1 MSNTPESRGYAISL
15 AVLSALGRLIPHA
28 PNFTPLGASCLFA
41 GSRISGRLAYL
52 VPLAVMAATD
62 PFLGGYSW
70 SSPILYASFMVSVWI
85 GRRMLSRPTA
95 LRVGAAA
102 LLGGLQFFLLSNFAV
117 WLAGSVRGNSYYS
130 RDLAG
135 LGTCYAA
142 AIPFWGRTMAA
153 DLLFSAALF
162 GAWSLLPRLLPVRK
176 TAEA

>member
-1 MSNTPESRGYAISL
+1 MANIPESRGYAISL
-15 AVLSALGRLIPHA
+15 AALSSLGRLVPHA

-41 GSRISGRLAYL
+41 GSRISGWLAYL

-70 SSPILYASFMVSVWI
+70 SSPLLYASFMISVWI

-95 LRVGAAA
+95 LRVGTAAF
-102 LLGGLQFFLLSNFAV
+102 LSSLQFFLLSNFAV
-117 WLAGSVRGNSYYS
+117 WLAGSIRGNLYYS

-135 LGTCYAA
+135 LGACYTA

-153 DLLFSAALF
+153 DLLFSAGLF
-162 GAWSLLPRLLPVRK
+162 GAWSLLPRLLPVRN